1 MLTHFQVGH
10 FTFDNAENNA
20 TAMRELESL
29 LKSRDPDLR
38 FDHLNNHIR
47 CFPHIINICA
57 SHVIQS
63 SMRISEKPIKE
74 HVSLSIK
81 SDNSGDSDRD
91 NNDEDEDEDND
102 NDDYGDD
109 TTQPLKYDKSEHSTL
124 SVEEWAWVKAMKCNP
139 IKHARQVVRILCSS
153 DQIKLDF
160 KQFIQD
166 GNKGN
171 WFRDSKDA
179 IVEVSRLNG
188 IPFIL

>member
-1 MLTHFQVGH
+1 
-10 FTFDNAENNA
+10 
-20 TAMRELESL
+20 MRELESL
-29 LKSRDPDLR
+29 LKSC
-38 FDHLNNHIR
+38 DHLNNRIH

-74 HVSLSIK
+74 HVSLSIE
-81 SDNSGDSDRD
+81 SDNGGDSDRD
-91 NNDEDEDEDND
+91 NNDEDEDDEDD
-102 NDDYGDD
+102 DDDDYGDD
-109 TTQPLKYDKSEHSTL
+109 KTQPLEYDESEHSTL
-124 SVEEWAWVKAMKCNP
+124 SVKERAWVKAMKRNP
-139 IKHARQVVRILCSS
+139 IKCTRQVVCILRSS